1 MSYKKFDQVDL
12 EVIKNIIKDD
22 ERILYAENI
31 NEEYSHDELGGAQSY
46 PDVVVKATS
55 AEEISEIMKYAYEN
69 NIPVTPRGAGT
80 GLVGSSVAIEHGIMI
95 DSSLMNHILELDEE
109 NLTITVEPGV
119 LLMELAAYVED
130 HDFFYPPD
138 PGEKTASIGG
148 NVITNAG
155 GMKAVRYGLTRDFV
169 RCIEAVMPDGSI
181 MNFSS
186 NVVKNTTGFDVKDLV
201 IGSEGILCI
210 LTEVTL
216 KLLPAPTCSSTLV
229 MPFRSLEECADMVP
243 KVLDLPFVPTAIEFL
258 ERELIDIVERSLHK
272 LFPVKHGEAV
282 LIVMYDASS
291 KEELDRAVEAAA
303 EAALENGA
311 LDCNIAGTPER
322 AASVWEVRGAILE
335 GMKADSVAQ
344 EECDVVVPRSEIA
357 EYVKQAKKIASAHGI
372 RVEPCGHCGDGN
384 IHTEMLRG
392 PEMSDEEWKKAT
404 HESLTELYALS
415 KKLGGQLS
423 GEHGIGNGRLDFL
436 EEFAGPRMIELY
448 KSIKRAFDDK
458 LILNPGK
465 MIKIDEN

>member
-1 MSYKKFDQVDL
+1 MSYKKFDQADL

-258 ERELIDIVERSLHK
+258 ERELIVIVERSLHK

-392 PEMSDEEWKKAT
+392 PEMSDEDWKKAT

-448 KSIKRAFDDK
+448 KSIKRAVDDK

-465 MIKIDEN
+465 MIKIDEK

>member
-1 MSYKKFDQVDL
+1 MSYKKFDQADL

-186 NVVKNTTGFDVKDLV
+186 NVVKNTTGYEVKDLI
-201 IGSEGILCI
+201 IGSEGTLGFITKAILKA
-210 LTEVTL
+210 E
-216 KLLPAPTCSSTLV
+216 
-229 MPFRSLEECADMVP
+229 LE
-243 KVLDLPFVPTAIEFL
+243 
-258 ERELIDIVERSLHK
+258 
-272 LFPVKHGEAV
+272 
-282 LIVMYDASS
+282 S
-291 KEELDRAVEAAA
+291 KED
-303 EAALENGA
+303 
-311 LDCNIAGTPER
+311 
-322 AASVWEVRGAILE
+322 
-335 GMKADSVAQ
+335 
-344 EECDVVVPRSEIA
+344 
-357 EYVKQAKKIASAHGI
+357 
-372 RVEPCGHCGDGN
+372 
-384 IHTEMLRG
+384 
-392 PEMSDEEWKKAT
+392 
-404 HESLTELYALS
+404 
-415 KKLGGQLS
+415 
-423 GEHGIGNGRLDFL
+423 
-436 EEFAGPRMIELY
+436 
-448 KSIKRAFDDK
+448 
-458 LILNPGK
+458 
-465 MIKIDEN
+465 

>member
-1 MSYKKFDQVDL
+1 MSYKKFDQADL

-303 EAALENGA
+303 EAALENGS

-392 PEMSDEEWKKAT
+392 PEMSDEDWKKAT